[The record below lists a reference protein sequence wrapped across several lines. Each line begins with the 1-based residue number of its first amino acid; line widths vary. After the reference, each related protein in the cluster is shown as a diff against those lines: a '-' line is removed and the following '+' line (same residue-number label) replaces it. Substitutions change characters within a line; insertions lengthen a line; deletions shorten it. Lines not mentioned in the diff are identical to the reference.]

1 MSVEDSPSNKARTSS
16 RSMVNNQATIRQM
29 SSMTS
34 MMLTMQ
40 SPTTARAPASPS
52 TQKASLTRLSLNM
65 VSLELLG
72 AVKLSRQT
80 NWQITSKLKKKL
92 RKKYKMKIKV
102 PNSQIAYQSQV
113 MMKNLHLAMKMMT
126 TITMTSSIVTTIAVF
141 LTIHQRLIS
150 INQKKKQN
158 RQRYLMKNSYR
169 YSSERETKMEVL

>member
-92 RKKYKMKIKV
+92 RKKYKMKV